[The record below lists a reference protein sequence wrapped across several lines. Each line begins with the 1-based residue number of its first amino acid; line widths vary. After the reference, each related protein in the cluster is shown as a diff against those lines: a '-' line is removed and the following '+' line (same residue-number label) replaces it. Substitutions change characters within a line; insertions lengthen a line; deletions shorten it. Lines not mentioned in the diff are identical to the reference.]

1 MVGEVRLVDD
11 VSAVVAFVVVAAAAA
26 AAAGFAVAGVID

>member
-1 MVGEVRLVDD
+1 MVGEVRLVDG

-26 AAAGFAVAGVID
+26 GFAVAGVID